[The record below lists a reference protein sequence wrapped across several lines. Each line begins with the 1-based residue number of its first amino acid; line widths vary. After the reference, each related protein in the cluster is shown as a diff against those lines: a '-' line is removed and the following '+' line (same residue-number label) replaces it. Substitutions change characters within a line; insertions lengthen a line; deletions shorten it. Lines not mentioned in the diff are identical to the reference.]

1 MADITPGIIIHSPVL
16 VPEQGCAFPE
26 DSEGHYQ
33 VCRFYKGL
41 NRTRGRFIAPPEWN
55 APKCDLFNLW
65 LDKPLTKC
73 TVCRALCES
82 EALLK

>member
-1 MADITPGIIIHSPVL
+1 MADLTPGIIIHSPVL

-33 VCRFYKGL
+33 VCRFYKVR
-41 NRTRGRFIAPPEWN
+41 NRTHGRKVPPEWN

-73 TVCRALCES
+73 TACRALCES

>member
-1 MADITPGIIIHSPVL
+1 MADLTPGIILHPPVL

-26 DSEGHYQ
+26 DSEGYYQ

-41 NRTRGRFIAPPEWN
+41 NRTRGRLIAPPEWN
-55 APKCDLFNLW
+55 APKCDLFNIW

-73 TVCRALCES
+73 TACRALCES

>member
-1 MADITPGIIIHSPVL
+1 MADLTPGIIIHPPVL

-26 DSEGHYQ
+26 DSEGYYQ
-33 VCRFYKGL
+33 LCRYYKVR
-41 NRTRGRFIAPPEWN
+41 NRTHGYIAPTEWDV
-55 APKCDLFNLW
+55 PKCDLFNLW

-82 EALLK
+82 EELLK